1 MKPCYLLIYKIHNLD
16 VLLATKYL
24 KNVNGSI
31 LINVV
36 TVYSKVQS
44 INIKLQ
50 WTIFINPG

>member
-1 MKPCYLLIYKIHNLD
+1 MCFRQHLNETMLFIKYIIWYQ
-16 VLLATKYL
+16 YL

-36 TVYSKVQS
+36 TVYSKVQC